1 LSSPI
6 TLLFREPIAFVAFVV
21 ALAIAF
27 TLHEFSH
34 AAAAVAQGD
43 QTPRAQGRLS
53 LNPAR
58 HIEPVGALLILIAGI
73 GWARPVEFMPSRL
86 RLGRVGAVLV
96 ALVGPIANFV
106 LAFVAA
112 ILIRVG
118 DEGGWLYSGSW
129 DIFLGVFFQL
139 NVVLGVFNLLPIP
152 PLDGS
157 RLLSILLP
165 PSMHGILE
173 FLERYGV
180 FILLAIL
187 LIPALTGTS
196 LLGPLFEAVLRFIA
210 QLVGIEQILVV

>member
-21 ALAIAF
+21 TLAIAF